1 MPVPVPLIIIAA
13 VALAIALLLS
23 LRVRLTLIC
32 REKVTLDLRV
42 LFVRKRLYPPDKK
55 AGKRSRKTRS
65 EDEEDTAEK
74 EKHRKE
80 HKEET
85 PLTLTEKIRL
95 TRGIAAI
102 LIRCSH
108 KHLRL
113 RAKRLRINVATGD
126 AAETA
131 IAYGA
136 TSQSLAYLLAGL
148 DKVTKL
154 RAAPPDVAV
163 TADFLGE
170 RPSVDIKLIFSISV
184 WGALA
189 FLGAYF
195 KAKRAR
201 KALRRGQTEQVKNS
215 DQNKK
220 GT

>member
-1 MPVPVPLIIIAA
+1 MLVPLIIVAA
-13 VALAIALLLS
+13 VLLLIALLLA
-23 LRVRLTLIC
+23 LRIRLTLIC
-32 REKVTLDLRV
+32 RDQVTLDLRV
-42 LFVRKRLYPPDKK
+42 LFVRKRLFPRREK
-55 AGKRSRKTRS
+55 AKEKKRSEEKQS
-65 EDEEDTAEK
+65 KDEETPEK

-80 HKEET
+80 HEEET
-85 PLTLTEKIRL
+85 PLTLAEKIRL

-108 KHLRL
+108 KHLHL
-113 RAKRLRINVATGD
+113 RAKRVHINVATGD

-136 TSQSLAYLLAGL
+136 VSQSLAYLLAGL
-148 DKVTKL
+148 DKVTDL

-170 RPSVDIKLIFSISV
+170 RSSADIELIFSVSV

-189 FLGAYF
+189 FLAAYL

-201 KALRRGQTEQVKNS
+201 KALRRDQTEQDKNS

>member
-1 MPVPVPLIIIAA
+1 MLVPLIIVAA
-13 VALAIALLLS
+13 VLLLIALVLA

-42 LFVRKRLYPPDKK
+42 LFMRKRLYPPREKAKAKK
-55 AGKRSRKTRS
+55 RS
-65 EDEEDTAEK
+65 EDKRSEGK

-80 HKEET
+80 HEDEI
-85 PLTLTEKIRL
+85 PLTLAEKIRL

-108 KHLRL
+108 KHLHL
-113 RAKRLRINVATGD
+113 RAKRVHINVATGD

-136 TSQSLAYLLAGL
+136 VSQSLAYLLAGL
-148 DKVTKL
+148 DKVTDL

-189 FLGAYF
+189 FLAAYI

-201 KALRRGQTEQVKNS
+201 KALRRDQTEQDKNS

>member
-1 MPVPVPLIIIAA
+1 MLVPLIIVAA
-13 VALAIALLLS
+13 VLLLIALILS
-23 LRVRLTLIC
+23 LRVCLTLIC
-32 REKVTLDLRV
+32 RDHVTLDLRV
-42 LFVRKRLYPPDKK
+42 LFVRKRLYPSREKPKEK
-55 AGKRSRKTRS
+55 KRSEKKRS
-65 EDEEDTAEK
+65 EDEEASEK

-80 HKEET
+80 HEDET

-95 TRGIAAI
+95 TRGISAI
-102 LIRCSH
+102 MIRCSH

-113 RAKRLRINVATGD
+113 RAKRLHIRVATGD

-131 IAYGA
+131 IVYGA
-136 TSQSLAYLLAGL
+136 VSQSLAYLLAGL
-148 DKVTKL
+148 DKVTDL

-184 WGALA
+184 WGAFA
-189 FLGAYF
+189 FLAAYI

-201 KALRRGQTEQVKNS
+201 KALRRDQTEQDKNS